1 MYVINVKTITSR
13 SKNSIGIIK
22 EDIKQEF
29 LNCKDF
35 AELREVFKNNK
46 ALIKDILKVEL
57 YPSNISDRV
66 KIISMIKEDKEKDIK
81 VETRLKG
88 MFVEIKVII

>member
-13 SKNSIGIIK
+13 SKNSIGTMK

-35 AELREVFKNNK
+35 SELREVFKNNK

-57 YPSNISDRV
+57 YPSDISDRV
-66 KIISMIKEDKEKDIK
+66 KIISMIKEGKEKGIK
-81 VETRLKG
+81 VETKLKG
-88 MFVEIKVII
+88 MFVEIKVMI